1 MTRRLQQDP
10 LFESDDLVPV
20 LVEAV
25 VRSIWLAVVT
35 AWTLLLFAFRN
46 TVMAAI
52 AVTLMVVGLRESWTT
67 AALLIAGM
75 AAVFVTWRALHP
87 ASFTQLAT
95 PRIQR
100 VWRGAYYRARWP
112 RVASRNRLVAYDA
125 NVGRQT
131 HSHGEAPRIRKVVVS
146 PLGIDRLS
154 LRLPDGLTP
163 SDLAARCAGIAHALG
178 CRESRVVADRPGRVW
193 LELHRRDALGAVIRP
208 LRQSN
213 DVDLE
218 AVPVGRHED
227 GAQWEVRLLG
237 THLLIAGA
245 TGAGKG
251 SILWSLLHGLAP
263 DISAGRVQVWAID
276 PKGGMELRPGL
287 PLFSR
292 FEDSDPESMC
302 RMLEELVDLKDRR
315 AQGLARRGLRKHAAS
330 VDSPHVLAV
339 IDELATLTA
348 FAERS
353 VVRRIDQAL
362 GILLTQGRACG
373 ITVLAAVQDPGKDVV
388 VWRDLF
394 PTRVALR
401 LDNPI
406 QVDMVLG
413 EGARDLGAT
422 ADHISEL
429 TPGVA
434 FVRVEGT
441 RALRRVRS
449 AYLTD
454 EDIAALANSASAP
467 RALSVVANE
476 APVGGE
482 AA

>member
-1 MTRRLQQDP
+1 M
-10 LFESDDLVPV
+10 FESDDLLPV

-25 VRSIWLAVVT
+25 VRSVWLAVVT
-35 AWTLLLFAFRN
+35 AWALLLFAFRN
-46 TVMAAI
+46 AAMVGI
-52 AVTLMVVGLRESWTT
+52 AATLTIVGLHEGWTT
-67 AALLIAGM
+67 AVLLIAG
-75 AAVFVTWRALHP
+75 AVAVLVTWRVAHP
-87 ASFTQLAT
+87 TSFGRVAA
-95 PRIQR
+95 PRIQQI
-100 VWRGAYYRARWP
+100 WRGAYYRSRWP
-112 RVASRNRLVAYDA
+112 RVASRNGLVAYDA
-125 NVGRQT
+125 NVGRKA
-131 HSHGEAPRIRKVVVS
+131 HRDGEVPRIRRVVVT
-146 PLGIDRLS
+146 LQGVDRLS

-163 SDLAARCAGIAHALG
+163 SDVAARCAGIAHALG
-178 CRESRVVADRPGRVW
+178 CRESRVVGDRPGRVW
-193 LELHRRDALGAVIRP
+193 LELHRRDALAAVIRP
-208 LRQSN
+208 LPQSN

-227 GAQWEVRLLG
+227 GTHWEVRLLG

-263 DISAGRVQVWAID
+263 NVSAGRVQVWAID

-315 AQGLARRGLRKHAAS
+315 AKGLARHGLRKHAAS
-330 VDSPHVLAV
+330 VDSPHILAV

-388 VWRDLF
+388 AWRDLF
-394 PTRVALR
+394 PTRIALR

-434 FVRVEGT
+434 FVRTEGT

-454 EDIAALANSASAP
+454 EDIAELASSHRGH
-467 RALSVVANE
+467 RALTLVDTHDSK
-476 APVGGE
+476 GGE

>member
-1 MTRRLQQDP
+1 M
-10 LFESDDLVPV
+10 FESDDLVAV
-20 LVEAV
+20 LLEAV
-25 VRSIWLAVVT
+25 VRSVCLAFVT
-35 AWTLLLFAFRN
+35 AWTLLLFASRN
-46 TVMAAI
+46 AVMTGIVASLI
-52 AVTLMVVGLRESWTT
+52 IVGLREGLRT
-67 AALLIAGM
+67 AALLIAV
-75 AAVFVTWRALHP
+75 AVTVLVIWRVLQP
-87 ASFTQLAT
+87 ASFARVVA
-95 PRIQR
+95 PRLQQ

-112 RVASRNRLVAYDA
+112 RVASRNGLVAYDA
-125 NVGRQT
+125 DFGRKAHRQ
-131 HSHGEAPRIRKVVVS
+131 GEVPRIRRLVVTSQGV
-146 PLGIDRLS
+146 DRLS

-163 SDLAARCAGIAHALG
+163 SDVADRCAGIAHALN

-193 LELHRRDALGAVIRP
+193 LELHRRDALAAIIRP
-208 LRQSN
+208 LPQSGGVN
-213 DVDLE
+213 LE
-218 AVPVGRHED
+218 AVPIGRHED
-227 GAQWEVRLLG
+227 GTRWEVRLLA

-263 DISAGRVQVWAID
+263 DIPGGRVQVWAID
-276 PKGGMELRPGL
+276 PKGGMELRPGRR
-287 PLFSR
+287 LFSR
-292 FEDSDPESMC
+292 FEDSDPEAMC
-302 RMLEELVDLKDRR
+302 RMLEELVELKDRR
-315 AQGLARRGLRKHAAS
+315 ARDLARHGLRKHTAS
-330 VDSPHVLAV
+330 ADSPHILAV

-348 FAERS
+348 FAERA

-388 VWRDLF
+388 AWRDLF
-394 PTRVALR
+394 PTRIALR

-413 EGARDLGAT
+413 EGARDLGAR

-434 FVRVEGT
+434 FIRVEGT

-454 EDIAALANSASAP
+454 DDVAALANSTSAP
-467 RALSVVANE
+467 RALALVANE
-476 APVGGE
+476 TPEGGE

>member
-1 MTRRLQQDP
+1 M
-10 LFESDDLVPV
+10 FESDDLLPV

-25 VRSIWLAVVT
+25 VRSVWLAFVT
-35 AWTLLLFAFRN
+35 AWALLVFTFRN
-46 TVMAAI
+46 AVLAGIAA
-52 AVTLMVVGLRESWTT
+52 TLMLVGLREGWTT
-67 AALLIAGM
+67 CGLLLVV
-75 AAVFVTWRALHP
+75 AVAVLVTWRVLHP
-87 ASFTQLAT
+87 TSFARVAA
-95 PRIQR
+95 PRLQQ

-112 RVASRNRLVAYDA
+112 RVASRNGLVAHDA
-125 NVGRQT
+125 DLGRRA
-131 HSHGEAPRIRKVVVS
+131 HRHGEVPRIRKVVVT
-146 PLGIDRLS
+146 PQGVDRLR

-163 SDLAARCAGIAHALG
+163 SDVADRCAGIAHALG

-193 LELHRRDALGAVIRP
+193 LELHRRDALAAMIRP
-208 LRQSN
+208 LPQSN

-218 AVPVGRHED
+218 AVPVGCHED
-227 GAQWEVRLLG
+227 GTHWEVRLQG

-263 DISAGRVQVWAID
+263 DISAGRVQIWAID

-302 RMLEELVDLKDRR
+302 RMLEELVGLKDRR
-315 AQGLARRGLRKHAAS
+315 AQGLARHGLRKHAAS
-330 VDSPHVLAV
+330 VDSPHILAV

-388 VWRDLF
+388 AWRDLF
-394 PTRVALR
+394 PTRIALR

-434 FVRVEGT
+434 FVRTEGT
-441 RALRRVRS
+441 RALRRVRA

-454 EDIAALANSASAP
+454 EDIAGLASSHRGHRALALVDTHDSQ
-467 RALSVVANE
+467 
-476 APVGGE
+476 GGE

>member
-1 MTRRLQQDP
+1 MARRPQHDAM
-10 LFESDDLVPV
+10 FESDDLVPV

-25 VRSIWLAVVT
+25 VRSIWLTIVA
-35 AWTLLLFAFRN
+35 AWALLVFAFRN
-46 TVMAAI
+46 AVMAGIAATLMLVGLSRGWTAAVLVLLVAI
-52 AVTLMVVGLRESWTT
+52 AVFVV
-67 AALLIAGM
+67 
-75 AAVFVTWRALHP
+75 WRLLHP
-87 ASFTQLAT
+87 TSFAQVAG
-95 PRIQR
+95 PRIQQ

-112 RVASRNRLVAYDA
+112 RVASRNGLVAYDA
-125 NVGRQT
+125 DFSRT
-131 HSHGEAPRIRKVVVS
+131 HRRGEVPRIRKLVVTPQGV
-146 PLGIDRLS
+146 DRLS

-163 SDLAARCAGIAHALG
+163 SDVADRCAGIAHALG
-178 CRESRVVADRPGRVW
+178 CRESRVAADRPGRVW
-193 LELHRRDALGAVIRP
+193 LELHRRDALAAVIRP
-208 LRQSN
+208 LPRSGG
-213 DVDLE
+213 VDLQ

-227 GAQWEVRLLG
+227 GSQWGVRLLG

-245 TGAGKG
+245 TGSGKG

-263 DISAGRVQVWAID
+263 DISGGRVQVWAID
-276 PKGGMELRPGL
+276 PKGGMELRPGAR
-287 PLFSR
+287 LFSR
-292 FEDSDPESMC
+292 FEDADPEAMC
-302 RMLEELVDLKDRR
+302 RMLEDLVRLKDQR
-315 AQGLARRGLRKHAAS
+315 AHDLARHGLRKHTAS
-330 VDSPHVLAV
+330 AKSPHILAV

-348 FAERS
+348 FAERG

-362 GILLTQGRACG
+362 GLLLTQGRACG

-388 VWRDLF
+388 GWRDLF
-394 PTRVALR
+394 PTRIALR

-434 FVRVEGT
+434 FVRIEGT

-454 EDIAALANSASAP
+454 DDVAALARAASPPAHL
-467 RALSVVANE
+467 ALANNDSSE
-476 APVGGE
+476 GGE

>member
-1 MTRRLQQDP
+1 M
-10 LFESDDLVPV
+10 FESDDLVPV

-25 VRSIWLAVVT
+25 VRSIWLALVA

-46 TVMAAI
+46 AVMAGI
-52 AVTLMVVGLRESWTT
+52 ALALMIVGLREGWTA
-67 AALLIAGM
+67 AALLTAG
-75 AAVFVTWRALHP
+75 VVSILVSWRVLHP
-87 ASFTQLAT
+87 TSFVHVAD
-95 PRIQR
+95 PRIQQ

-112 RVASRNRLVAYDA
+112 RVASRNGLVAHDSDF
-125 NVGRQT
+125 GRT
-131 HSHGEAPRIRKVVVS
+131 HRRGEVPRIRRLLVTPQGV
-146 PLGIDRLS
+146 DRLN

-163 SDLAARCAGIAHALG
+163 SDVADRCAGIAHALG

-193 LELHRRDALGAVIRP
+193 LELHRRDALAAVIRP
-208 LRQSN
+208 LPASGE
-213 DVDLE
+213 VDLE
-218 AVPVGRHED
+218 AVPIGRHED
-227 GAQWEVRLLG
+227 GTRWEVRLLG

-245 TGAGKG
+245 TGSGKG

-263 DISAGRVQVWAID
+263 DISGGRVQVWAID

-287 PLFSR
+287 RLFSR
-292 FEDSDPESMC
+292 FEDSDPEAMC
-302 RMLEELVDLKDRR
+302 RMLEDLVHLKDRR
-315 AQGLARRGLRKHAAS
+315 AHDLAGHGLRKHTAS
-330 VDSPHVLAV
+330 ADSPHILAI

-348 FAERS
+348 FAERT

-373 ITVLAAVQDPGKDVV
+373 ITVFAAVQDPGKDVV
-388 VWRDLF
+388 AWRDLF

-413 EGARDLGAT
+413 EGAHDLGAT

-434 FVRVEGT
+434 FVRIEGT

-454 EDIAALANSASAP
+454 DDIAALATTTGAP
-467 RALSVVANE
+467 RPLTSVVNE
-476 APVGGE
+476 APEGGE

>member
-1 MTRRLQQDP
+1 MARRPQQDAM
-10 LFESDDLVPV
+10 FESDDLVPV

-25 VRSIWLAVVT
+25 VRSVWLAFVT
-35 AWTLLLFAFRN
+35 AWALLLFAFRN
-46 TVMAAI
+46 AAMAGI
-52 AVTLMVVGLRESWTT
+52 AATLTIVGLREGWTT
-67 AALLIAGM
+67 AALLIAGVV
-75 AAVFVTWRALHP
+75 AAFVTWRVVHP
-87 ASFTQLAT
+87 TSFARVAA
-95 PRIQR
+95 PRIHQ

-112 RVASRNRLVAYDA
+112 RVASRNGLVAYDA

-131 HSHGEAPRIRKVVVS
+131 HRHGEVPRIRRLVVTSQGV
-146 PLGIDRLS
+146 DRLS

-163 SDLAARCAGIAHALG
+163 SDVAARCAGIAHALG
-178 CRESRVVADRPGRVW
+178 CRESRVVGDRPGRVW
-193 LELHRRDALGAVIRP
+193 LELHRRDALAAVIRP
-208 LRQSN
+208 LPQAS

-227 GAQWEVRLLG
+227 GARWEVRLLG

-251 SILWSLLHGLAP
+251 SILWSLLYGLAP

-315 AQGLARRGLRKHAAS
+315 AQGLARHGLRKHAAS
-330 VDSPHVLAV
+330 VDSPHILAV

-388 VWRDLF
+388 AWRDLF
-394 PTRVALR
+394 PTRIALR

-454 EDIAALANSASAP
+454 EDIAGLASSHRGH
-467 RALSVVANE
+467 RALTLVDTHHSQ
-476 APVGGE
+476 GSE

>member
-1 MTRRLQQDP
+1 MGQRTSQDAM
-10 LFESDDLVPV
+10 FESDDLVPV

-25 VRSIWLAVVT
+25 VHSVWLAVVT
-35 AWTLLLFAFRN
+35 AWALRLFAFRN
-46 TVMAAI
+46 AVMAAT
-52 AVTLMVVGLRESWTT
+52 ALTLMVVGLREGWTT
-67 AALLIAGM
+67 AALLIAGA
-75 AAVFVTWRALHP
+75 AAVFVTWRVLHP
-87 ASFTQLAT
+87 TSFARVAA
-95 PRIQR
+95 PRMQQ
-100 VWRGAYYRARWP
+100 VWRGAYYRTRWP
-112 RVASRNRLVAYDA
+112 RVASRNGLVAYDA
-125 NVGRQT
+125 NVGRKA
-131 HSHGEAPRIRKVVVS
+131 HRNGEVPRIRRLVVTPQGV
-146 PLGIDRLS
+146 DRLS

-163 SDLAARCAGIAHALG
+163 SDVAVRCSGIAHALG
-178 CRESRVVADRPGRVW
+178 CRESRVVADRPGRLW
-193 LELHRRDALGAVIRP
+193 LELHRRDALEAVIRP
-208 LRQSN
+208 LPQSS

-227 GAQWEVRLLG
+227 GRPWEVRLSG

-245 TGAGKG
+245 TGSGKG

-263 DISAGRVQVWAID
+263 DISGGRVQVWAID
-276 PKGGMELRPGL
+276 PKGGMELRPGAR
-287 PLFSR
+287 LFSR
-292 FEDSDPESMC
+292 FEDSDPEAMC
-302 RMLEELVDLKDRR
+302 QMLEALVGLKDRR
-315 AQGLARRGLRKHAAS
+315 AQDLARQGLRKHAAS
-330 VDSPHVLAV
+330 ADSPHILAV

-348 FAERS
+348 FAERG

-362 GILLTQGRACG
+362 GLLLTQGRACG

-388 VWRDLF
+388 GWRDLF
-394 PTRVALR
+394 PTRIALR

-434 FVRVEGT
+434 FVRIEGT

-454 EDIAALANSASAP
+454 DDVAALARSASAP
-467 RALSVVANE
+467 EHLALANNANSE
-476 APVGGE
+476 GGE

>member
-1 MTRRLQQDP
+1 M
-10 LFESDDLVPV
+10 FESDDLLPV

-25 VRSIWLAVVT
+25 VRSVWLAFVT
-35 AWTLLLFAFRN
+35 AWALLVSALRN
-46 TVMAAI
+46 AVMTGIVAA
-52 AVTLMVVGLRESWTT
+52 LMIIGLREGWTT
-67 AALLIAGM
+67 ATFLVAGT
-75 AAVFVTWRALHP
+75 AAVLVVWRILQP
-87 ASFTQLAT
+87 ASFARVAA
-95 PRIQR
+95 PRIQQ
-100 VWRGAYYRARWP
+100 VWRGAFYRARWP
-112 RVASRNRLVAYDA
+112 RVASRNGLIAYDA
-125 NVGRQT
+125 NVGRLTSRQ
-131 HSHGEAPRIRKVVVS
+131 GEVPRIRRLVVTPQGV
-146 PLGIDRLS
+146 DRLN

-163 SDLAARCAGIAHALG
+163 SDVAARCAGIAHALG

-193 LELHRRDALGAVIRP
+193 LELHRRDALATVIHP
-208 LRQSN
+208 LPPSS
-213 DVDLE
+213 DVDLG
-218 AVPVGRHED
+218 AVTVGRHED
-227 GAQWEVRLLG
+227 GTRWKVRLLG

-263 DISAGRVQVWAID
+263 DVSAGRVQVWAID

-302 RMLEELVDLKDRR
+302 RMLEELVDLKDQR
-315 AQGLARRGLRKHAAS
+315 ARDLARHGLRKHVAS

-388 VWRDLF
+388 AWRDLF
-394 PTRVALR
+394 PTRIALR

-413 EGARDLGAT
+413 DGARDLGAM

-441 RALRRVRS
+441 RELRRVRS

-454 EDIAALANSASAP
+454 ADIAALANSTSAP
-467 RALSVVANE
+467 GALSLVANE
-476 APVGGE
+476 APEGGE